1 MTDRPTGTDGTDD
14 VFTAEDARKKWAE
27 LIGRAQHAGRHTTI
41 TRSGKR
47 AAIVVDPAWYDRAV
61 AAIGGPGS

>member
-1 MTDRPTGTDGTDD
+1 M
-14 VFTAEDARKKWAE
+14 FTAEDARKKWAE